1 MTKKMTNSLMLL
13 ETRWFH
19 ENIGFFSLKNSTNMH
34 PVGKQMVSR
43 KKMDF
48 EPKELVRKSR
58 VVKTI
63 NSRKKWID
71 ESTSK

>member
-1 MTKKMTNSLMLL
+1 
-13 ETRWFH
+13 
-19 ENIGFFSLKNSTNMH
+19 
-34 PVGKQMVSR
+34 MVSR
-43 KKMDF
+43 KYWIFQPKEFDEHASSWKTDGFTKKKMDF